1 MSRRIIS
8 TLVSLLMAPS
18 LTAAQTAGLLVK
30 GQQVR
35 VVSRCEV
42 TRDSVARCPAPG
54 TLWPNEW
61 SYSGQLE
68 ALDTDTLHI
77 RIRSNGAAFAIPT
90 ASIAHLAYADGTRG
104 NTLRG
109 AGIGLLG
116 GALLG
121 GVIGSTQSLEGS
133 FFFNEGQGTLV
144 GVILGAPAGL
154 LVGGVIGALIRSDR
168 WRTVRLVDRI
178 RVAPRLDAL
187 GFTLKVTF

>member
-1 MSRRIIS
+1 MSRQILS
-8 TLVSLLMAPS
+8 TLVPLFMAASLA
-18 LTAAQTAGLLVK
+18 AAQTAGSLVK

-35 VVSRCEV
+35 VVSRCEM
-42 TRDSVARCPAPG
+42 TPDSVARCPSPG
-54 TLWPNEW
+54 TPWPYEW

-68 ALDTDTLHI
+68 ALDPDTLHI
-77 RIRSNGAAFAIPT
+77 RVRSNGAAFAIPT
-90 ASIAHLAYADGTRG
+90 ASIAHLAYLDGTRG

-109 AGIGLLG
+109 AGVGLLG

-133 FFFNEGQGTLV
+133 FFFNEGQGPLV
-144 GVILGAPAGL
+144 GVVLGAPAGL
-154 LVGGVIGALIRSDR
+154 LVGAVIGALIRSDR
-168 WRTVRLVDRI
+168 WRTVPFVDRI